1 MFVFT
6 IAGVVLPKGDPGP
19 PGEPGEEGLRG
30 PKGCIGT
37 NGTRGDPGLKGIKGE
52 LGMTVLHLTTLNFR
66 GTVIVTLCRCRYEW
80 FPW

>member
-6 IAGVVLPKGDPGP
+6 IAGVVLPQGDPGP

-30 PKGCIGT
+30 PKGCIGP

-52 LGMTVLHLTTLNFR
+52 LGTTVLHLTTLNYR
-66 GTVIVTLCRCRYEW
+66 RLWYSDCDLVSLQV
-80 FPW
+80 